1 MRSNMGLITGSIS
14 SGLNDPA
21 EDGYE
26 LWRALRAIG
35 DETLTSESRL
45 YLTNEE

>member
-1 MRSNMGLITGSIS
+1 MGLITGSIS

-26 LWRALRAIG
+26 DWSALSATGEEILIA
-35 DETLTSESRL
+35 ERL
-45 YLTNEE
+45 YLTSEV